1 MSGIYIHIPFCHSK
15 CAYCDFYS
23 MPARDYFS
31 AYIDAVIREW
41 SFRKDEVAEPIK
53 TVYIGG
59 GTPSILPM
67 EELDRLLKEFAD
79 KSIDE
84 FTIEVNPEDVSEEL
98 ANYLSHNSPVNRVSM
113 GIQSLVDTELSVIGR
128 RHSASKALMAV
139 DTLRVAG
146 IENISC
152 DLIYGLPSQTI
163 ETWKY
168 SLNKILTLKLP
179 HLSCYLLS
187 YEEGTRLHAMLTT
200 GKVHEATESE
210 AEAYYSYLCEAAA
223 LVGYEHYEISNF
235 ALPDKQS
242 KHNSSYWDS
251 TPYIGLGTAA
261 HSFDGKIRRYNPS
274 NIKKYLDSYKS
285 ATDSPFYLTEDE
297 TESQRFND
305 YIITSLR
312 TSKGIWVEECAKR
325 FGVERSKKLLNKA
338 MQYVN
343 TEAMTLENDHLR
355 ISEGHWLIS
364 DRIMINFIEV

>member
-1 MSGIYIHIPFCHSK
+1 MAGIYIHIPFCHSK

-23 MPARDYFS
+23 MPAENYYS
-31 AYIDAVIREW
+31 AYVDALIREW
-41 SFRKDEVAEPIK
+41 NIRKDEVAEPIK

-59 GTPSILPM
+59 GTPSILPR
-67 EELDRLLKEFAD
+67 EELDRLLKKFAD
-79 KSIDE
+79 NGTDE

-139 DTLRVAG
+139 DTLRAAG

-152 DLIYGLPSQTI
+152 DLIYGLPGQTI
-163 ETWKY
+163 ETWRY
-168 SLNKILTLKLP
+168 SLNKLLALKLP

-187 YEEGTRLHAMLTT
+187 YEEGTRLNAMLKA
-200 GKVHEATESE
+200 GKVNEATEPE
-210 AEAYYSYLCEAAA
+210 AESYYSYLCEAATIA
-223 LVGYEHYEISNF
+223 GYEHYEISNF
-235 ALPDKQS
+235 ALPGKQS
-242 KHNSSYWDS
+242 KHNSSYWNS

-285 ATDSPFYLTEDE
+285 ATYKSFYITEDE

-312 TSKGIWVEECAKR
+312 TSKGLWIEECAKK
-325 FGVERSKKLLNKA
+325 FGAERSKNLLKTA
-338 MQYVN
+338 KQYLN
-343 TEAMTLENDHLR
+343 SEAMTLENDHLR
-355 ISEGHWLIS
+355 ISERHWLIS
-364 DRIMINFIEV
+364 DRIMIDLIEL